1 MKRPI
6 AGESI
11 ARFVYEPG
19 EIDPYIDALI
29 AERDRLRE
37 ALEYCLEDLEWG
49 RKNCARG
56 NEFDEGIR
64 QACEALKE
72 EV

>member
-11 ARFVYEPG
+11 ARFVYEPE

-29 AERDRLRE
+29 AENDRLRE
-37 ALEYCLEDLEWG
+37 AIKAHRRNVWGKYGEVNHPEDVELYVALAEGG
-49 RKNCARG
+49 R
-56 NEFDEGIR
+56 DE
-64 QACEALKE
+64 
-72 EV
+72 